1 MIEGF
6 KPMLASVYA
15 DTVTQPAFSF
25 VSEKLDGVRCI
36 FIDGVAYSRRLI
48 PFPNIFLQKAAQ
60 DYPLLDRMDCEIIVG
75 NKYDKDV
82 LQKSVGF
89 SMGFCTSKE
98 VDYNFTIYV
107 FDIVNGDKFSQ
118 RVERLKELFS
128 NKQHG
133 LPLFAEYVEHLI
145 VSPAELAETST
156 ECYAEDIVNNG
167 GEGVMINDGDA
178 LYHYGRNTTKYSPP
192 LQKLKK
198 FKDLDATVIGFEQLF
213 SNRNQPRSDN
223 LGYTLR
229 STMKSGM
236 EPMNMLG
243 SIRVE
248 AYGSEFSVG
257 SGWTNEERKKLW
269 NDRENLVG
277 RVAKVKYF
285 TLGKNGTPRFP
296 TFIGWRSAID
306 T

>member
-48 PFPNIFLQKAAQ
+48 PFPNTMLQKVAQ

-75 NKYDKDV
+75 DKYHKGV
-82 LQKSVGF
+82 LQSSVGF
-89 SMGFCTSKE
+89 CIGFESKQE
-98 VDYNFTIYV
+98 FTIYV
-107 FDIVNGDKFSQ
+107 FDIVNSGKFNQ
-118 RVERLKELFS
+118 RAMQLKELFS
-128 NKQHG
+128 NRLNE
-133 LPLFAEYVEHLI
+133 LPLFAKYVEHFI
-145 VSPAELAETST
+145 VSPKDLAEVSL
-156 ECYAEDIVNNG
+156 EQYAEDIVNKG
-167 GEGVMINDGDA
+167 GEGVMVNDGDA
-178 LYHYGRNTTKYSPP
+178 LYNYGRSTTKYSPP

-198 FKDLDATVIGFEQLF
+198 FKDLDATVVGFEQMF
-213 SNRNQPRSDN
+213 SNNNPSKRDN
-223 LGYTLR
+223 LGNTLR
-229 STMKSGM
+229 STVKSGM
-236 EPMNMLG
+236 VPVEMLG

-248 AYGSEFSVG
+248 ALGSEFSVG

-296 TFIGWRSAID
+296 TFIGWRSTID